1 MGAHNE
7 TGESMRHLLT
17 DHPRHWRGFQYVYP
31 VLSRRSEGLSIG
43 VNLSI
48 DKRCN
53 FDCVYCQVDRA
64 APLPRKDVD
73 LTQVRAELDWMLG
86 WAASG
91 ELWSDPQFTDVPEA
105 VRRLNDIAFS
115 GDGEPTACARFD
127 EAAAL
132 AAQLKNQH
140 GLSSVKIAVLTN
152 ATLLHKPKVRA
163 ALDVLAANQGEV
175 WAKLDAGT
183 EQYHRLV
190 DRSAVTLRRVL
201 DNILI
206 AGRTHELV
214 IQSLFTKLH
223 GEMIPATQFEEYLDR
238 LEELVVAGCR
248 IRLVQLYTTARQPAE
263 EFASPLSDAEL
274 AHLEARL
281 RERLPQTPCQT
292 YGAVNAD

>member
-1 MGAHNE
+1 MSIHGD
-7 TGESMRHLLT
+7 TGESMRRLLT
-17 DHPRHWRGFQYVYP
+17 DHPRQWRGFQYVYP

-86 WAASG
+86 WVASG
-91 ELWSDPQFTDVPEA
+91 ELWNDPQFADAPEA
-105 VRRLNDIAFS
+105 VRHLSDIAFS
-115 GDGEPTACARFD
+115 GDGEPTACALFD
-127 EAAAL
+127 EAAAM
-132 AAQLKNQH
+132 AAELKNEH

-152 ATLLHKPKVRA
+152 ATLLHKPRVRA

-214 IQSLFTKLH
+214 IQSLFMKLH

-238 LEELVVAGCR
+238 LEELIAAGCR
-248 IRLVQLYTTARQPAE
+248 IKLVQLYTTARQPAE
-263 EFASPLSDAEL
+263 AFASPLSDAEL
-274 AHLEARL
+274 ATLEARL
-281 RERLPQTPCQT
+281 RERLPQIQCHT
-292 YGAVNAD
+292 YGSVNAS

>member
-1 MGAHNE
+1 MGVHNE
-7 TGESMRHLLT
+7 TGESMRQLLT
-17 DHPRHWRGFQYVYP
+17 EHPRHWRGFQYVYP

-43 VNLSI
+43 VNLNI

-86 WAASG
+86 WASSG
-91 ELWSDPQFTDVPEA
+91 ELWKDPQFADVPAA
-105 VRRLNDIAFS
+105 VRRLSDIAFS
-115 GDGEPTACARFD
+115 GDGEPTAYARFD
-127 EAAAL
+127 EAAAM

-152 ATLLHKPKVRA
+152 ATMLHKPRVLA

-223 GEMIPATQFEEYLDR
+223 GQVIPAAQFEEYLDR
-238 LEELVVAGCR
+238 LEELIAAGCR

-263 EFASPLSDAEL
+263 AFASPLSNAEL

>member
-1 MGAHNE
+1 MNAQHDPGD
-7 TGESMRHLLT
+7 SMRRLLT
-17 DHPRHWRGFQYVYP
+17 DHPRQWRGFEYVYP
-31 VLSRRSEGLSIG
+31 VLSRRSKGLSIG

-64 APLPRKDVD
+64 APLPRKDVN

-91 ELWSDPQFTDVPEA
+91 ELWNDPQFADAPAA
-105 VRRLNDIAFS
+105 VRRLSDIAFS
-115 GDGEPTACARFD
+115 GDGEPTAYARFD
-127 EAAAL
+127 EAAAI
-132 AAQLKNQH
+132 AAQLKNEH
-140 GLSSVKIAVLTN
+140 GLSAVKIAVLTN
-152 ATLLHKPKVRA
+152 GTMLHKPRVLA
-163 ALDVLAANQGEV
+163 ALDVLAANQGEI

-206 AGRTHELV
+206 AGRAHDLV

-223 GEMIPATQFEEYLDR
+223 GEMIPPAQFEEYLDR
-238 LEELVVAGCR
+238 LEELIAAGCR
-248 IRLVQLYTTARQPAE
+248 ITLVQLYTTARQPAE
-263 EFASPLSDAEL
+263 AFASPLSDEEL
-274 AHLEARL
+274 GQLEARF
-281 RERLPQTPCQT
+281 RQRLPKMPCQT